1 MPKCQIIAKK
11 NKKMILINNVSTDP
25 FFNLAAEEYLVKN
38 IDDEVFMIWENSDCL
53 VVGKHQNAV
62 AEINFP
68 FVWKNN
74 IPVIRRISGGGTV
87 FQGTGNINFSVI
99 RNVKEGED
107 KIDFAKHSKP
117 VIQFLKTLG
126 LNATLSGKSSIAVDG
141 LKVSGN
147 AAHLH
152 RNRSLHHGTLLYNA
166 DLLLVKKSID
176 CPQDRYLSKAVASNR
191 AEITNVFDH
200 LNEKVTFE
208 TFFEN
213 LKSFFIKEFDIALAR
228 DFRPDEI
235 DKINTLSIEKYRQF
249 EWNFG
254 YAPDYEYDTSFQLE
268 SSVLKLRLK
277 IVKGKFFAIEPKEK
291 HDLFAVLSASLL
303 GKTAE
308 YDAVVTVLKKLFPK
322 KSSIAINQMAF
333 ELL

>member
-1 MPKCQIIAKK
+1 MPECQIIAKK

-25 FFNLAAEEYLVKN
+25 FFNLAAEEYVVKN

-62 AEINFP
+62 AEINLP
-68 FVWKNN
+68 FIMKNN
-74 IPVIRRISGGGTV
+74 IPVIRRMSGGGTV

-107 KIDFAKHSKP
+107 KIDFVKHAKP
-117 VIQFLKTLG
+117 VIHFLKELG
-126 LNATLSGKSSIAVDG
+126 LNAALSGKSSIAVDG

-166 DLLLVKKSID
+166 DLLLVNKSID
-176 CPQDRYLSKAVASNR
+176 CLPDRYSSKAVASNK
-191 AEITNVFDH
+191 AEITNIFYH
-200 LNEKVTFE
+200 INEKWSFE
-208 TFFEN
+208 TFFET
-213 LKSFFIKEFDIALAR
+213 LKSYFVKEFDITLVR
-228 DFRPDEI
+228 DLDTDEI
-235 DKINTLSIEKYRQF
+235 EKINRLSNEKYRQF

-254 YAPDYEYDTSFQLE
+254 YSPDYEYDVSLKPE
-268 SSVLKLRLK
+268 SKVLKLHIK
-277 IVKGKFFAIEPKEK
+277 IVKGKFSVIEPKED
-291 HDLFAVLSASLL
+291 HDLLVALSAALL

-308 YDAVVTVLKKLFPK
+308 YDTVATVLKKLFSQ
-322 KSSIAINQMAF
+322 KSSVTINQMAF